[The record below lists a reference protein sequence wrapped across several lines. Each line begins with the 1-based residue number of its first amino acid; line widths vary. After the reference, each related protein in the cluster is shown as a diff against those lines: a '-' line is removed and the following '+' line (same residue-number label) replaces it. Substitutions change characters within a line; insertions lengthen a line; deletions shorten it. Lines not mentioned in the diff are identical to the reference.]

1 MSALRPKDVLVMEE
15 SLEYLANPL
24 DDENAAL
31 LLSENLANPFADEH
45 EQANAVLQ
53 KVRDFRQNPENG
65 LFLADDE
72 KDFLIMALRRLISVY
87 SEIIKT
93 EKPSKARDDH
103 EKIVRQATV
112 CAARLAKP

>member
-1 MSALRPKDVLVMEE
+1 
-15 SLEYLANPL
+15 
-24 DDENAAL
+24 
-31 LLSENLANPFADEH
+31 
-45 EQANAVLQ
+45 
-53 KVRDFRQNPENG
+53 
-65 LFLADDE
+65 
-72 KDFLIMALRRLISVY
+72 MALRRLISVY

>member
-31 LLSENLANPFADEH
+31 LLSENLANPFADEQ

-53 KVRDFRQNPENG
+53 
-65 LFLADDE
+65 
-72 KDFLIMALRRLISVY
+72 
-87 SEIIKT
+87 
-93 EKPSKARDDH
+93 
-103 EKIVRQATV
+103 
-112 CAARLAKP
+112 

>member
-31 LLSENLANPFADEH
+31 LLSENLANPFADEQ

-87 SEIIKT
+87 SET
-93 EKPSKARDDH
+93 VSYTHLARGRCRH
-103 EKIVRQATV
+103 S
-112 CAARLAKP
+112 AADCSPHA